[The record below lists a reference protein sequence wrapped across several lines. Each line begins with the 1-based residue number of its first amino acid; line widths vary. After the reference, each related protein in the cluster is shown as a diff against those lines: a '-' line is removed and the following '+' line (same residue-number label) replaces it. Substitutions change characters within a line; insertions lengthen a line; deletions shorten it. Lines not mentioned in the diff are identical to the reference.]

1 MTALPLI
8 RWYTAVGVGSGFRF
22 VTLVTVLHKECE
34 MLQKLFIIAALFVS
48 AVFFIVTTGYA
59 DTIISDINLDF
70 GINYEGK
77 GSSGWLTPHFS
88 HDPAIGG
95 YSLLQWREFR
105 AEVLVA
111 RYLGFLSLIGD
122 SGHTTFS
129 AHMRKKVG
137 TYDLDFGYSHV
148 RMESVLP
155 SWLPWIT
162 GNRQEIFLKA
172 GYQRTGRWY
181 PYALGGGVLA
191 GDAIAVVGGIGSVI
205 RFPVSRRIDF
215 VADGHAAT
223 SLFGHDSGDYMVFGK
238 VSGSFLFAFQRFPIS
253 LKGGLHVFKKVGDN
267 HKAWTVFTASYT
279 FL

>member
-1 MTALPLI
+1 
-8 RWYTAVGVGSGFRF
+8 
-22 VTLVTVLHKECE
+22 
-34 MLQKLFIIAALFVS
+34 MLQKLFIIATLFVS
-48 AVFFIVTTGYA
+48 AVFFTVTTGYA
-59 DTIISDINLDF
+59 NTTTSDINLDF
-70 GINYEGK
+70 GITHEGK

-88 HDPAIGG
+88 RDRAIGG

-105 AEVLVA
+105 AEVRVA
-111 RYLGFLSLIGD
+111 RYLGLLSLIGD

-129 AHMRKKVG
+129 AYMRKKFG
-137 TYDLDFGYSHV
+137 TYDLDFGYSNV
-148 RMESVLP
+148 RTESVLP

-172 GYQRTGRWY
+172 GYQRTGLWY

-191 GDAIAVVGGIGSVI
+191 GDAIAAVGGIGSVI

-215 VADGHAAT
+215 VADGHAAA

-238 VSGSFLFAFQRFPIS
+238 VSGSFLVAFQRFPIS
-253 LKGGLHVFKKVGDN
+253 LKAGLHIFKKAGDK
-267 HKAWTVFTASYT
+267 HKAWTALTASYT